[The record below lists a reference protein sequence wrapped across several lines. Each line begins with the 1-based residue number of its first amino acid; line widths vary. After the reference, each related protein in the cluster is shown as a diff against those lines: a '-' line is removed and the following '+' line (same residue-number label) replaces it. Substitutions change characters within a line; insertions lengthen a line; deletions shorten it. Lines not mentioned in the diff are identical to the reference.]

1 MNILQPASKRHSRGR
16 KAHLEYLD
24 TRIVPATVHPALAV
38 AADVASVHAGQQ
50 PENIVAGESA
60 SQIRHEQRLVKLAER
75 REARLERRE
84 MRAERLAA
92 RYAARHHITLAGPVQ
107 DQVIGAASTSSK
119 SATTTQGT
127 SGPGQSPTGSP
138 PTGSGTGSN
147 VGTSPVGSTAPT
159 SPVSPTN
166 PAGSQGPLPANVSA
180 LFDTIY
186 EEYES
191 GTLPAST
198 QQPGQVEIQGSDV
211 GVQIETSNSS
221 EFSML
226 VADALS
232 LGLQITES
240 SAAYNIVEG
249 FLPISALP
257 AAGQLPGSPSVTPMV
272 YPGVY

>member
-1 MNILQPASKRHSRGR
+1 MNILQPANKRHSRGR

-24 TRIVPATVHPALAV
+24 ARIVPATVHPALAV
-38 AADVASVHAGQQ
+38 AAEVASVHAGQQ

-60 SQIRHEQRLVKLAER
+60 TQMRHEQRIARLAER
-75 REARLERRE
+75 REAALERRE
-84 MRAERLAA
+84 MRAALFAA
-92 RYAARHHITLAGPVQ
+92 RDHITLAGPVQ

-119 SATTTQGT
+119 SATATQGT
-127 SGPGQSPTGSP
+127 SGPGQSTTGSSPTGS
-138 PTGSGTGSN
+138 STGSN
-147 VGTSPVGSTAPT
+147 VGTSPVGSTPT
-159 SPVSPTN
+159 PLPVTTPTN
-166 PAGSQGPLPANVSA
+166 PAGSQGALPANVSA

-198 QQPGQVEIQGSDV
+198 GKPGQFEIQGSDV

-221 EFSML
+221 EFSTL

-232 LGLQITES
+232 LGLQVTES

-257 AAGQLPGSPSVTPMV
+257 AAAQLPGSPSITPMLNPAV
-272 YPGVY
+272 Y